1 MEGKDPWRR
10 KNFTLGLHAEISVR
24 VVPKTRRFENELKMA
39 GNKNKNCNLGPS
51 SLFAAVNNYFS
62 AELSQLS
69 ARGKAKRNGR
79 PLLPWLAT
87 ERPATIFAWFVPNT
101 RIFLAKAVYMVL
113 GSS

>member
-1 MEGKDPWRR
+1 MEGEDPTRR
-10 KNFTLGLHAEISVR
+10 NNFTLPLHGEISVR
-24 VVPKTRRFENELKMA
+24 VVPKKRRFEKELKMA
-39 GNKNKNCNLGPS
+39 GDKNKNCNLGPS
-51 SLFAAVNNYFS
+51 SLLTGVNNYLS

-69 ARGKAKRNGR
+69 ARSKAKRSGR

-87 ERPATIFAWFVPNT
+87 ERPAAIFAWFVPNI